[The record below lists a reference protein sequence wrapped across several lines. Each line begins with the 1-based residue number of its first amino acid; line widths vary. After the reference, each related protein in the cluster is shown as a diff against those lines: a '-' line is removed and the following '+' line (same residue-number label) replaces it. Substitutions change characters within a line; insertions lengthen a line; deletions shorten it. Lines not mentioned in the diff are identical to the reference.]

1 MPGFDGTGPNGQGP
15 IAGRGMGNCNQ
26 SQGQG
31 FCQGRGVG
39 RGRGMGQG
47 QCRFA
52 NSNEAITV
60 QDRLEA
66 LKANKKRLEA
76 EIESLEKG
84 NK

>member
-15 IAGRGMGNCNQ
+15 RTGRGMGNCDQ
-26 SQGQG
+26 AQGQG
-31 FCQGRGVG
+31 RGFG

-60 QDRLEA
+60 QARLET

-76 EIESLEKG
+76 EIESLENG